1 MQNTLLS
8 SSTSLGEETH
18 VQDSSGRRRRPSSV
32 GRRCCGADLQHHH
45 DHCATPTAPATGLS
59 LDTPIEQIAAVPAGK
74 AVLDKDIPGLTTHP
88 AYDQFK
94 GMSLK
99 EVQPMSQGAITDD
112 MLAKT
117 GADLA
122 ALPK

>member
-1 MQNTLLS
+1 MSKLILAGAAALLL
-8 SSTSLGEETH
+8 TA
-18 VQDSSGRRRRPSSV
+18 
-32 GRRCCGADLQHHH
+32 GAAAAQ
-45 DHCATPTAPATGLS
+45 TPAAPPAAMAPAGALT
-59 LDTPIEQIAAVPAGK
+59 LDTPIEQIVANPAGK
-74 AVLDKDIPGLTTHP
+74 AVLDTDLPGLTTHP

-94 GMSLK
+94 SMSLK
-99 EVQPMSQGAITDD
+99 EVEPMSQGALTDA

>member
-1 MQNTLLS
+1 MMKLIPATVVALLL
-8 SSTSLGEETH
+8 TA
-18 VQDSSGRRRRPSSV
+18 
-32 GRRCCGADLQHHH
+32 GAASAQ
-45 DHCATPTAPATGLS
+45 TPAPAAPAAAPAGALT
-59 LDTPIEQIAAVPAGK
+59 LDTPIEDIAAVPAGK
-74 AVLDKDIPGLTTHP
+74 AILDKDMPGLTTHP

-112 MLAKT
+112 MMTKT

-122 ALPK
+122 AMKK

>member
-1 MQNTLLS
+1 MTKLLLASAAALLLS
-8 SSTSLGEETH
+8 AGVAAAQTPAPATSSTT
-18 VQDSSGRRRRPSSV
+18 
-32 GRRCCGADLQHHH
+32 
-45 DHCATPTAPATGLS
+45 TTTTTTTAPAAGMT
-59 LDTPIEQIAAVPAGK
+59 LDTPIQDIAANPAGK
-74 AVLDKDIPGLTTHP
+74 AVLDADLPGLTTHP

-99 EVQPMSQGAITDD
+99 EVQPMSQGAITDAA
-112 MLAKT
+112 LAKT

>member
-1 MQNTLLS
+1 MSKLALIAAAAVLLS
-8 SSTSLGEETH
+8 AGGAAAQTTSSTTTTTTTTVS
-18 VQDSSGRRRRPSSV
+18 
-32 GRRCCGADLQHHH
+32 
-45 DHCATPTAPATGLS
+45 TALS
-59 LDTPIEQIAAVPAGK
+59 LDTPIEQVAAVPAGK
-74 AVLDKDIPGLTTHP
+74 AVLDRDIPGLLTHP

-94 GMSLK
+94 SMSLK

>member
-1 MQNTLLS
+1 MTKLILAA
-8 SSTSLGEETH
+8 
-18 VQDSSGRRRRPSSV
+18 
-32 GRRCCGADLQHHH
+32 GAAVFLTAAAAAAQTPAPA
-45 DHCATPTAPATGLS
+45 ATPPAAVAPAGPLS
-59 LDTPIEQIAAVPAGK
+59 LDTPIEDIVANPAGK

-99 EVQPMSQGAITDD
+99 EVQPMSQGALTDD
-112 MLAKT
+112 MLKKT
-117 GADLA
+117 GDDLA

>member
-1 MQNTLLS
+1 MSKHLLAGVAALFLS
-8 SSTSLGEETH
+8 A
-18 VQDSSGRRRRPSSV
+18 
-32 GRRCCGADLQHHH
+32 GAASAQ
-45 DHCATPTAPATGLS
+45 TAPAAPAAVPAASGLS

-74 AVLDKDIPGLTTHP
+74 AVLDKDIPGLLTHP

-112 MLAKT
+112 MLTKT
-117 GADLA
+117 GADLT

>member
-1 MQNTLLS
+1 MSKLLLAGAAALLLTAGAAAAQTP
-8 SSTSLGEETH
+8 SSTTTTTTTTTTA
-18 VQDSSGRRRRPSSV
+18 SG
-32 GRRCCGADLQHHH
+32 AL
-45 DHCATPTAPATGLS
+45 T
-59 LDTPIEQIAAVPAGK
+59 LDTPIEQIVANPAGK
-74 AVLDKDIPGLTTHP
+74 AVLDKDLPGLTTHP

-94 GMSLK
+94 TMSLK
-99 EVQPMSQGAITDD
+99 EVEPMSQGAITDD